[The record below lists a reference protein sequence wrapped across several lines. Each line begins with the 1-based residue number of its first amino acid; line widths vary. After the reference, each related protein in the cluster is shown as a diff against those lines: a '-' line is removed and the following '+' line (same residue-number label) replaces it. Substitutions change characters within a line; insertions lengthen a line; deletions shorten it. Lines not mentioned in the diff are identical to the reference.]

1 MKICYFGNYLM
12 NYEYFCSR
20 IETNE
25 TDMIDKII
33 DTTSRVDKY
42 KDMEDLVDSPRA
54 LAANIYENSHCHRF
68 DERLSEFC

>member
-1 MKICYFGNYLM
+1 MKMQIMQTG
-12 NYEYFCSR
+12 
-20 IETNE
+20 
-25 TDMIDKII
+25 I

-68 DERLSEFC
+68 DERLPKFC